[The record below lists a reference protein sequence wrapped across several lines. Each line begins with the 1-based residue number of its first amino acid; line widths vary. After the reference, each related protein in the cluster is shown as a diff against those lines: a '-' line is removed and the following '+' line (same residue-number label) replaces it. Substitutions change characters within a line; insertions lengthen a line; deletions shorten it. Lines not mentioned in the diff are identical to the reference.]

1 MSAAVNQLLAD
12 LRLARQRSVA
22 LAAKFIYLD
31 PHTDAPDDQATMF
44 CSCCGKYGLGG
55 ERFFH
60 ADDCPV
66 GIVLCESTVRTE
78 SHIEYELGGG
88 LHRCLS
94 HEEAAAQGGIARFL
108 VGAR

>member
-12 LRLARQRSVA
+12 LRIARQRSVA

-44 CSCCGKYGLGG
+44 CSCCGQYGLGG

-60 ADDCPV
+60 APDCPV
-66 GIVLCESTVRTE
+66 GVVLCESVVAAD
-78 SHIEYELGGG
+78 SSIDYFLGGG
-88 LHRCLS
+88 IVRSSS
-94 HEEAAAQGGIARFL
+94 HEDAARFGGINRFL